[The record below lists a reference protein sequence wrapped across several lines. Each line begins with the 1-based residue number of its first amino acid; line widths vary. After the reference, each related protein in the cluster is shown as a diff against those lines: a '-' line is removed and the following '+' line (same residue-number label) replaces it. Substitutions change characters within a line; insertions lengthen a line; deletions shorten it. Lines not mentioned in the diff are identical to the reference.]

1 MADKL
6 NYSTYQTHSLSK
18 PQVGNIRLEG
28 YFLTFH
34 IKYMKEKTEG
44 SEKEKILINLVMK
57 HSFEH

>member
-6 NYSTYQTHSLSK
+6 NYSTYQTQFVKTPS
-18 PQVGNIRLEG
+18 R
-28 YFLTFH
+28 
-34 IKYMKEKTEG
+34 KYQAGGLFSDISHQIHERKDIEG